1 MQCLSLLRSHTHP
14 IKMVMSFVIC
24 AYIGDWGVVIY
35 CKCSTLERVEKEK
48 PIDKRCCS
56 ARMNQQ
62 PPPIQDKV
70 VQAVLGMYQKH
81 ILFLCPGIFQPA
93 SLPQNFP
100 PLNFPFLPPSP
111 PSSPTTSSLLPP
123 SPHFLLTPSPEF
135 GRKQEERFI
144 PNAEARKTREERE
157 APFFLFIF
165 FSLWFFFLCVF
176 LSFFLLEKKKIPKR
190 KHLKRKGKN
199 RRLEAGAKTER

>member
-1 MQCLSLLRSHTHP
+1 
-14 IKMVMSFVIC
+14 MVMSFVIC

-93 SLPQNFP
+93 YLKIFP
-100 PLNFPFLPPSP
+100 PKIFPS
-111 PSSPTTSSLLPP
+111 
-123 SPHFLLTPSPEF
+123 
-135 GRKQEERFI
+135 
-144 PNAEARKTREERE
+144 
-157 APFFLFIF
+157 
-165 FSLWFFFLCVF
+165 
-176 LSFFLLEKKKIPKR
+176 
-190 KHLKRKGKN
+190 
-199 RRLEAGAKTER
+199 